1 MIFLRF
7 LILMRLLFLSV
18 HQSFSIL
25 VYLPPHERFITLP
38 ISVTATVP
46 KSPRSTGATFQPKFY
61 RRLTLEKIL
70 MSQERKGTSKLW
82 STILFSRDL
91 THVWWKS
98 RERLPFSSG
107 GDMLPQNP
115 ALPAQKAG
123 SGEAY
128 FTSSNQVFNAEVLRQ
143 FRIFQATKLLHK
155 SGWENPTNT
164 HKWLRGPITKFCNGS
179 TWREKVSMR
188 SGRHH
193 LSRKG
198 VRWDFNTP
206 QFSVLTKVFSSTIKI
221 SETRCQ
227 PCGTLITM
235 WGGEE
240 AALAWRWLKISLI
253 LFNLGSTM

>member
-1 MIFLRF
+1 MKDL
-7 LILMRLLFLSV
+7 LLFL
-18 HQSFSIL
+18 L
-25 VYLPPHERFITLP
+25 VSQRLFPSLPEAQNAP
-38 ISVTATVP
+38 
-46 KSPRSTGATFQPKFY
+46 GATFQPKFY

-70 MSQERKGTSKLW
+70 TSQERKGASKLW
-82 STILFSRDL
+82 STVLFSRDL

-98 RERLPFSSG
+98 RERLPFSSV
-107 GDMLPQNP
+107 GDMLPRNP

-123 SGEAY
+123 SREAY

-143 FRIFQATKLLHK
+143 FHIFQAKELLHK
-155 SGWENPTNT
+155 SGWENPPNT

-188 SGRHH
+188 SGWHH
-193 LSRKG
+193 LPRKG

-221 SETRCQ
+221 SKTRCQ

-240 AALAWRWLKISLI
+240 AALAWRWLRISLI